1 MFKKFIPYI
10 ISVAISLG
18 IGGLSAF
25 LTKDSMPIYSAIN
38 RPALSHPGEILEK
51 IQQKIKPTGEIFPI
65 VWSVLFV
72 LMGISA
78 AIVWCS
84 NGRKLDSALLFYGA
98 QLVFNFCWTLIF
110 FNFREYFA
118 AFIWLLILLVLI
130 GITMIKFFR
139 IKKIAGWLLLPYFA
153 WVCFAGY
160 LNFMIWRLN

>member
-1 MFKKFIPYI
+1 MIKKLVPYI
-10 ISVAISLG
+10 FSVALALG

-38 RPALSHPGEILEK
+38 RPALSPPPEL
-51 IQQKIKPTGEIFPI
+51 FPI

-72 LMGISA
+72 LMGIA
-78 AIVWCS
+78 AALVWCS
-84 NGRKLDSALLFYGA
+84 NGRQLDSALLFYGA

-110 FNFREYFA
+110 FNFRAYFA

-130 GITMIKFFR
+130 GITAVKFFH
-139 IKKIAGWLLLPYFA
+139 INKLAGWLLLPYFA

-160 LNFMIWRLN
+160 LNFMIWRLNL